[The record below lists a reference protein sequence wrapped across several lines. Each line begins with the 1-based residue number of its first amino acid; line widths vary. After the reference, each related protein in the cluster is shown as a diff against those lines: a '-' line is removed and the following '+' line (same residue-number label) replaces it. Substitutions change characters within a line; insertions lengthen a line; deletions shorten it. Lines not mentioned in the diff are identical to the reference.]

1 MVRKMRYN
9 VEEKILKNQKKSK
22 KMAKKWPKSAHIGA
36 EKKMVDFVL
45 NCSSKKF
52 LKSARIG
59 AEKIIIEKK
68 C

>member
-1 MVRKMRYN
+1 
-9 VEEKILKNQKKSK
+9 
-22 KMAKKWPKSAHIGA
+22 MAKKVTKKCSYRGG
-36 EKKMVDFVL
+36 EKKVDFVRKDFA
-45 NCSSKKF
+45 KKF